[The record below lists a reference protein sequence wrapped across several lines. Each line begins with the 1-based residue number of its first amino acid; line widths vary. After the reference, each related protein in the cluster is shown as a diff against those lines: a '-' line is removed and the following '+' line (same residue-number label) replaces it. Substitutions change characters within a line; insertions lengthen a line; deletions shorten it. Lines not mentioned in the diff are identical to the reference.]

1 MKEELKSL
9 VKIHTILIKCE
20 DMNFKKVIKEHSDKI
35 YPINLTEEE
44 MLEID
49 EEVKKDFEN
58 IEKIIELIDN
68 R

>member
-9 VKIHTILIKCE
+9 VKIHTILTMGE
-20 DMNFKKVIKEHSDKI
+20 DLNLKRLIKEHSDKI
-35 YPINLTEEE
+35 YPVNLTEEE

-58 IEKIIELIDN
+58 IAKIIEE
-68 R
+68 